1 VTGEAGVLNEARG
14 MAEPS
19 ETARQRPGAALAGAT
34 VLALPL
40 GSIYA
45 FSVFLAPLEQLLGAT
60 RSELASVFGVSV
72 IFFTIGMN
80 VVPRLFG
87 RLSVP
92 QIIGLSA
99 ALGAAGVGTA
109 ALARTWIELAAGYGG
124 LFAFGGGMAYVAA
137 QQCVNASPL
146 SRPGLVNGYLVSL
159 FPIGAM
165 VAAPVCGW
173 AIEVVGVRATLAGL
187 AAVTGLSGA
196 AATALM
202 ACSGVRLARPGAPA
216 AAAAE
221 DDRARRSVFWKL
233 FVVFLMAATSGLMVL
248 SQAAGILAAYG
259 APKPLALAATTAITA
274 AIAVARIVGGSL
286 VDRFPV
292 PVVAAIAQV
301 IAVVGAVVLVLF
313 PGPWMAIPTLGMIG
327 IGYGLISGVT
337 AGAIALYWP
346 KAMFGRTASRVYI
359 AWCLAALALPVV
371 AARIYDLTGG
381 YGLAVALAGGASLV
395 GVVAGMSL
403 PGPRQSGAAPRE
415 ASPGPIATEEVRS

>member
-1 VTGEAGVLNEARG
+1 

-19 ETARQRPGAALAGAT
+19 ASARQRPGAALAGAT

-60 RSELASVFGVSV
+60 RSDLASVFGVSV

-87 RLSVP
+87 RLSAS
-92 QIIGLSA
+92 QIVGISA
-99 ALGAAGVGTA
+99 ALGAGGVGLA
-109 ALARTWIELAAGYGG
+109 SLARTWVELAAAYGG

-137 QQCVNASPL
+137 QQCVNATPL

-165 VAAPVCGW
+165 LAAPACGW
-173 AIEVVGVRATLAGL
+173 AIEVIGVRATLAAL
-187 AAVTGLSGA
+187 AVVTGLSGA
-196 AATALM
+196 LATVLM
-202 ACSGVRLARPGAPA
+202 ARSGVRLARPGPA
-216 AAAAE
+216 VATDDTH
-221 DDRARRSVFWKL
+221 DDRARRTIFWKL

-259 APKPLALAATTAITA
+259 APKPLALAATTGITA

-292 PVVAAIAQV
+292 PVVAATAQV
-301 IAVVGAVVLVLF
+301 IAVFGAVLLVLF
-313 PGPWMAIPTLGMIG
+313 PGPWMAVPTLGMIG

-337 AGAIALYWP
+337 AGAIAVYWP
-346 KAMFGRTASRVYI
+346 KSLFGRTASRVYI
-359 AWCLAALALPVV
+359 AWCVAALALPVV

-381 YGLAVALAGGASLV
+381 YGLAVALAGGASLI
-395 GVVAGMSL
+395 GVLAGATL
-403 PGPRQSGAAPRE
+403 PGPRQSAW
-415 ASPGPIATEEVRS
+415 ATRTADPLSTATKEVRP